1 MFFPKKPSLEKFFIF
16 SQKAPN
22 FLETETAKKSLY
34 FRKQNLLILQEMELS
49 YISWDGTFLYC
60 RKRNFL
66 ILQETELSY
75 TSENGTFLY
84 FGKGIFRTR
93 DIFRT
98 LPNTYDR
105 TFCKNS
111 YLAHFHVFLEMKLS
125 CLIFQE
131 VTFWTRKAPSS
142 IYDWVLNEFAKLCTF
157 RAVASSVLR
166 ALRAL
171 CNFVPGALRVF
182 ASYVLCTTYVPSRL
196 AHLISAPYLRIFKCD
211 KHSY

>member
-1 MFFPKKPSLEKFFIF
+1 MEPWTLRPQTPKFSLKKSCF
-16 SQKAPN
+16 SLKNLPWKSFLYFLKKAPN

-34 FRKQNLLILQEMELS
+34 FRKQNLLILQEMGLS

-60 RKRNFL
+60 QKRNFL
-66 ILQETELSY
+66 ILQETEVSY

-84 FGKGIFRTR
+84 FEKGIFRTR

-98 LPNTYDR
+98 LPNTIER
-105 TFCKNS
+105 FAKIAT
-111 YLAHFHVFLEMKLS
+111 LTHFLVFLEMKLS

-131 VTFWTRKAPSS
+131 VTFWARKAPSS

-166 ALRAL
+166 ALRTL
-171 CNFVPGALRVF
+171 CNFVP
-182 ASYVLCTTYVPSRL
+182 
-196 AHLISAPYLRIFKCD
+196 
-211 KHSY
+211 

>member
-1 MFFPKKPSLEKFFIF
+1 MLP
-16 SQKAPN
+16 
-22 FLETETAKKSLY
+22 
-34 FRKQNLLILQEMELS
+34 
-49 YISWDGTFLYC
+49 
-60 RKRNFL
+60 
-66 ILQETELSY
+66 ETELSY
-75 TSENGTFLY
+75 TSGDGTFLY
-84 FGKGIFRTR
+84 FRKRNFLIFRER
-93 DIFRT
+93 YIQNPRHIQ
-98 LPNTYDR
+98 NTAKHDR

-111 YLAHFHVFLEMKLS
+111 YLAHFLVFLEMKLS

-131 VTFWTRKAPSS
+131 VTFWARKAPSS

-171 CNFVPGALRVF
+171 CNFVPGALLVF